1 MVGSFIALIISV
13 ILMFIFEELN
23 AKFSFIENI
32 MPYSLY
38 VVIGLA
44 IVFAVFV
51 LLELIKKITKVIK
64 GR

>member
-13 ILMFIFEELN
+13 ILMFIFEELSS
-23 AKFSFIENI
+23 KFSFIENI

-38 VVIGLA
+38 VVIGLS

-51 LLELIKKITKVIK
+51 ILELIKKITKVIK

>member
-1 MVGSFIALIISV
+1 MVGSFIVFLISI
-13 ILMFIFEELN
+13 ILTFILNELST
-23 AKFSFIENI
+23 KFSFIENI